1 MWLFVHHRPLVLAI
15 ALWVAGSSMLAHG
28 VSLDEV
34 RHELNPAVEALPVLG
49 RFGLANQTRL
59 VVRGQ
64 VSTAQARRLLKL
76 IRVERADLFRRFG
89 HGGDHSGT
97 RPIQVCL
104 FSGTAAYRVFV
115 RSVFGPDTFEDDLGF
130 FAPYQ
135 RLVGV
140 DLRRGTAALR
150 HELVHALLFD
160 APGRLPYWAEE
171 GLASLYAG
179 GKAGSKGSFTFQ
191 KDHRLDGLLN
201 AKAANRLPGFDRLTA
216 SDDRQVYGLRWR
228 SYYALGRFV
237 MLYLPRRGKL
247 TTFVAAARKA
257 PKNPAVQLALLQAFV
272 KPKPFWKWVDGLG
285 ESR

>member
-1 MWLFVHHRPLVLAI
+1 MCVFLHHRQLALAI
-15 ALWVAGSSMLAHG
+15 ALWVVGSSLLAHG

-59 VVRGQ
+59 VVRGR
-64 VSTAQARRLLKL
+64 VSAARSRQLLKL
-76 IRVERADLFRRFG
+76 IRVERVDLFRRFG

-104 FSGTAAYRVFV
+104 FAKTEAYRVFV
-115 RSVFGPDTFEDDLGF
+115 RSVFGADTFEDDLGF

-135 RLVGV
+135 RVVGV

-179 GKAGSKGSFTFQ
+179 GKAGTKGAFTFQ
-191 KDHRLDGLLN
+191 KDHRLDALRN
-201 AKAANRLPGFDRLTA
+201 AKVAGQLPGFGKLTA
-216 SDDRQVYGLRWR
+216 SDDRQVYGQRWR

-237 MLYLPRRGKL
+237 MLYLQRHGKL
-247 TTFVAAARKA
+247 STFVAAARKA
-257 PKNPAVQLALLQAFV
+257 PKNPAAQRGLLQAYV